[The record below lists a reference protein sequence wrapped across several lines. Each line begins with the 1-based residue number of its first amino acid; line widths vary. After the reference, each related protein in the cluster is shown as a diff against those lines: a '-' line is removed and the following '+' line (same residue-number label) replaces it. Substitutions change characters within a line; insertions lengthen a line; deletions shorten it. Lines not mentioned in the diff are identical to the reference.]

1 MIIIFVLRFC
11 VFFCFTSFEH
21 IVHVLHHFVCVCAA
35 FAVPIGFVAIVSMHR
50 IVRGSDEIWDA
61 AYNISFIVCGNSA
74 ILIFFFCFFFSVFFI
89 FCVLLCSFNWCR
101 MLVRTGYHF
110 NDAHFVPSSIEPRDQ
125 FTTAYACITQWH
137 WKLNCGWQSWC
148 SRVHP
153 NCCHNWWA
161 AFNNNLWHRV
171 ESLTHAHTA
180 LTLHTHTGN
189 FGHSTNT

>member
-89 FCVLLCSFNWCR
+89 FCVLLCSFN
-101 MLVRTGYHF
+101 
-110 NDAHFVPSSIEPRDQ
+110 
-125 FTTAYACITQWH
+125 
-137 WKLNCGWQSWC
+137 
-148 SRVHP
+148 
-153 NCCHNWWA
+153 
-161 AFNNNLWHRV
+161 
-171 ESLTHAHTA
+171 
-180 LTLHTHTGN
+180 
-189 FGHSTNT
+189 